1 MSKDGVVSYS
11 MRQGEK
17 RNAEIDLRDLTYD
30 GVIKDG
36 YLSGGLGQLVDGEEG
51 QSNFRLDRRALGIKG
66 YEWIGWRNDSSSA
79 GFVEILFRFNAV
91 RNFTS
96 MRIHCNNMFGKEVRV
111 FRLAR
116 IEFSEANRFDGS
128 RIVEYQY
135 MRDMLIEY
143 ARPVVIP
150 LYAGHIARY
159 IRLQL
164 HFDSRWM
171 MISEVEFESG
181 WCNEGRHFV

>member
-1 MSKDGVVSYS
+1 

-30 GVIKDG
+30 GVVKDG

-66 YEWIGWRNDSSSA
+66 YEWIGWRNDSFS
-79 GFVEILFRFNAV
+79 GGYVEILFRFNAV

-181 WCNEGRHFV
+181 